1 MQEATK
7 CDLVLCHGTTPIII
21 AKGIVHPPAAGVL
34 VRPDH
39 LRVTIDKIT
48 QEWAAKIPLPVPE
61 DGLLVLDDSRAE
73 TVQWP
78 KNQIILDKVISK

>member
-7 CDLVLCHGTTPIII
+7 CDLVLYGTTPITI
-21 AKGIVHPPAAGVL
+21 AKGMVHPPAAGVP
-34 VRPDH
+34 VRPNH
-39 LRVTIDKIT
+39 LLVTIDKIT
-48 QEWAAKIPLPVPE
+48 QDWAAKIPLPVPE
-61 DGLLVLDDSRAE
+61 DGLLVLDDTRAE